1 MAPMLVL
8 GTLPDKSFVL
18 VITVGIL
25 LVNVPALL
33 LHSKAPQRV
42 SVPVSNQIVAFA
54 GAPVGRPALEV
65 SSAKSMSALV
75 T

>member
-1 MAPMLVL
+1 MLVL
-8 GTLPDKSFVL
+8 GTLPVKSVVL

-33 LHSKAPQRV
+33 LHSKMPQRV
-42 SVPVSNQIVAFA
+42 SVPVSSQIVAFA
-54 GAPVGRPALEV
+54 GAPVGRPALET
-65 SSAKSMSALV
+65 SPPQSMSALV